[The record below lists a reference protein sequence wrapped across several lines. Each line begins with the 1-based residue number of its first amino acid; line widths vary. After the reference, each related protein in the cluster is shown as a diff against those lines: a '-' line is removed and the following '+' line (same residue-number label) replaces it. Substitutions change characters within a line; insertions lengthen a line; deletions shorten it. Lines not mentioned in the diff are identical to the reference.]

1 MKCEKCGNNEAT
13 FHYQS
18 IINGEREEYHLC
30 ENCAKEEGFT
40 DMMDFRQHAM
50 ATFDNMLRQPFGSLL
65 QSFWNEPFGMLGES
79 MFGKGFWPTLE
90 APKTEE
96 KLDAPQTGDK
106 AAEAATV
113 TPEPVKNIPT
123 DAGDT
128 FRRKRELYA
137 LKHQMR
143 EAVRSEEFEK
153 AAELR
158 DKIHELEQK

>member
-50 ATFDNMLRQPFGSLL
+50 ATFDNMMRQPFGSLL

-96 KLDAPQTGDK
+96 RLDAPQ
-106 AAEAATV
+106 AEYTRLLLDSIPREGWTPRRRRLGRTRALPTV
-113 TPEPVKNIPT
+113 TRSTIVPE
-123 DAGDT
+123 
-128 FRRKRELYA
+128 
-137 LKHQMR
+137 
-143 EAVRSEEFEK
+143 
-153 AAELR
+153 
-158 DKIHELEQK
+158 